1 VQDTTKADLLVRLKG
16 IEGHV
21 RGVQKMIDEDRY
33 CIDILKQTAAI
44 KGAIDRL
51 DGAILANHLNTCVTT
66 AVRSDDPAGRE
77 RVIAEL
83 LDLFQGQANGKWG
96 RSTRTE
102 PASCH

>member
-1 VQDTTKADLLVRLKG
+1 MRETTKADLIVRLKG

-33 CIDILKQTAAI
+33 CIEILKQTAAI

-51 DGAILANHLNTCVTT
+51 DQAVLANHLNTCVTT
-66 AVRSDDPAGRE
+66 AVRGDDPADRE

-96 RSTRTE
+96 RAGRSDQ
-102 PASCH
+102 PSCH

>member
-1 VQDTTKADLLVRLKG
+1 MQETTKKDLLVRLRG

-21 RGVQKMIDEDRY
+21 RGVQKMIEDDRY

-44 KGAIDRL
+44 KGAIERL

-66 AVRSDDPAGRE
+66 AVRSDDPADRE

-96 RSTRTE
+96 RAARSE
-102 PASCH
+102 QKPCH

>member
-1 VQDTTKADLLVRLKG
+1 MQETTKADLLVRLKG

-44 KGAIDRL
+44 KGAIERL
-51 DGAILANHLNTCVTT
+51 DQAILANHMNTCVTT
-66 AVRSDDPAGRE
+66 AVRSDNPADRE
-77 RVIAEL
+77 QVIAEL

-96 RSTRTE
+96 RAARTE
-102 PASCH
+102 QPSCH